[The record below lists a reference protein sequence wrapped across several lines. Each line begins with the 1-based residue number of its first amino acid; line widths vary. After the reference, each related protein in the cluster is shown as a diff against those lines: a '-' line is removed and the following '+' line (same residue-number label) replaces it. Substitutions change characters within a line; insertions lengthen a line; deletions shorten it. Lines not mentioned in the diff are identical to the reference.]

1 MLILTKSVLAVMISF
16 LLSVCFGA
24 FFVPFLKNRNASQRL
39 SIYLKEKHKKKIG
52 TPTMGGFIFIIPSF
66 ITLFILLVMGKIK
79 ISYNL
84 LILVFTIIGYTF
96 IGFIDDYLII
106 KRNNNKGLTERQKLF
121 LQIFVATIFFYL
133 FMKAGNEPLLW
144 IHSLSIKYDIG
155 WLYGLF
161 ILFVLVASS
170 NAVNLTDGLDGLA
183 GGLSLIAYLTF
194 GVISWMAGWLEGYEE
209 IAKAEKMAKEIG
221 GYKHYTIDAK
231 EEFANEYIARGI
243 KANAEYEGY
252 PLSTAL
258 ARPLIAQK
266 IIDIAKKEGATAIAH
281 GCTGKGND
289 QFRFEAVILAMSDLD
304 IIAPIRELNL
314 TRTEEQAYAAE
325 NGIKLNS
332 DKIYSIDENIWGRS
346 IEGDILEDPAN
357 EPPEEI
363 YAWTASAEDALDTPQ
378 KVSIEFEEGIPVAI
392 NGEMMPLIDIIKEA
406 NKIAGENGIGRVD
419 TIENRMIGL
428 KSRETYEV
436 PGAKLLI
443 AAHQALEELVL
454 TTDELRFAEYMSTLY
469 ADLVYRA
476 LWQEPLREDID
487 QAIDHMQRRVSGEVT
502 MKLFKG
508 SIAPLTRE
516 SPFSLHSIEQITFE
530 DKETDQR
537 EVEGMIK
544 YHGLQAANYQK
555 LNR

>member
-1 MLILTKSVLAVMISF
+1 MDKVVLAFSGG
-16 LLSVCFGA
+16 LDTSVC
-24 FFVPFLKNRNASQRL
+24 VK
-39 SIYLKEKHKKKIG
+39 
-52 TPTMGGFIFIIPSF
+52 
-66 ITLFILLVMGKIK
+66 LL
-79 ISYNL
+79 
-84 LILVFTIIGYTF
+84 
-96 IGFIDDYLII
+96 
-106 KRNNNKGLTERQKLF
+106 E
-121 LQIFVATIFFYL
+121 
-133 FMKAGNEPLLW
+133 E
-144 IHSLSIKYDIG
+144 KYD
-155 WLYGLF
+155 
-161 ILFVLVASS
+161 VE
-170 NAVNLTDGLDGLA
+170 
-183 GGLSLIAYLTF
+183 
-194 GVISWMAGWLEGYEE
+194 VITACVDVGQGDEE
-209 IAKAEKMAKEIG
+209 IKKAEDMAAKICPG
-221 GYKHYTIDAK
+221 KHYTIDAK
-231 EEFANEYIARGI
+231 EEFASEYISRGI

-266 IIDIAKKEGATAIAH
+266 IIEVAEKEGATAIAH

-314 TRTEEQAYAAE
+314 TRTEEQAYAE
-325 NGIKLNS
+325 EKGIKLNY

-346 IEGDILEDPAN
+346 IEGGNLEDPAN
-357 EPPEEI
+357 EPPEDI
-363 YAWTASAEDALDTPQ
+363 YEWTKSWEEANDEPQ
-378 KVSIEFEEGIPVAI
+378 KVTIEFEEGIPVAI
-392 NGEMMPLIDIIKEA
+392 DGEMMPLIDLIKKA
-406 NKIAGENGIGRVD
+406 NQIAGDNGIGRVD

-428 KSRETYEV
+428 KSRENYEV

-476 LWQEPLREDID
+476 LWQEPLREDLD
-487 QAIDHMQRRVSGEVT
+487 QAIDNMQQRVSGEVT

-508 SIAPLTRE
+508 SIQPLIRK

-530 DKETDQR
+530 DKDTDQR

-544 YHGLQAANYQK
+544 YHGLQAANFQK

>member
-1 MLILTKSVLAVMISF
+1 
-16 LLSVCFGA
+16 
-24 FFVPFLKNRNASQRL
+24 
-39 SIYLKEKHKKKIG
+39 
-52 TPTMGGFIFIIPSF
+52 
-66 ITLFILLVMGKIK
+66 
-79 ISYNL
+79 
-84 LILVFTIIGYTF
+84 
-96 IGFIDDYLII
+96 
-106 KRNNNKGLTERQKLF
+106 
-121 LQIFVATIFFYL
+121 
-133 FMKAGNEPLLW
+133 
-144 IHSLSIKYDIG
+144 
-155 WLYGLF
+155 
-161 ILFVLVASS
+161 
-170 NAVNLTDGLDGLA
+170 
-183 GGLSLIAYLTF
+183 
-194 GVISWMAGWLEGYEE
+194 
-209 IAKAEKMAKEIG
+209 
-221 GYKHYTIDAK
+221 
-231 EEFANEYIARGI
+231 
-243 KANAEYEGY
+243 
-252 PLSTAL
+252 
-258 ARPLIAQK
+258 
-266 IIDIAKKEGATAIAH
+266 
-281 GCTGKGND
+281 
-289 QFRFEAVILAMSDLD
+289 MSDLD

-325 NGIKLNS
+325 KGIKLNS

-406 NKIAGENGIGRVD
+406 NKIAGENGVGRVD